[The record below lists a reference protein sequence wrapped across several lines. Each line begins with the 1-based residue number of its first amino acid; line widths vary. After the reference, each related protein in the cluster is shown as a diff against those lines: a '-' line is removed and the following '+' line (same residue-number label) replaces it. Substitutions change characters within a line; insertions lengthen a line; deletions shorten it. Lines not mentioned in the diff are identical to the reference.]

1 MSRKS
6 QRQLRAC
13 LDVVGFASI
22 HMCWGWV
29 RVELELSSIIIHS
42 NTCGSRWIRQY
53 PNKALFVQPG
63 PAACFPIHVSPAVK
77 ARERSCEAPGAGGA
91 ADRSTRLAG
100 AREWLGSGRTSSKPA
115 ARGRGRTDWKQQDYS
130 DKTHGPSWPFATNT
144 ILVVW
149 SMLTHT
155 SAAHCSFST
164 LSKSFLLQSGTFAPV
179 QFVVKHGST
188 GLISLLVLDR
198 PPVRT
203 QIPNVN
209 KSKTHRS
216 SHKFSALLGSLFASV
231 IVYD

>member
-1 MSRKS
+1 
-6 QRQLRAC
+6 
-13 LDVVGFASI
+13 
-22 HMCWGWV
+22 
-29 RVELELSSIIIHS
+29 
-42 NTCGSRWIRQY
+42 
-53 PNKALFVQPG
+53 
-63 PAACFPIHVSPAVK
+63 
-77 ARERSCEAPGAGGA
+77 
-91 ADRSTRLAG
+91 
-100 AREWLGSGRTSSKPA
+100 
-115 ARGRGRTDWKQQDYS
+115 
-130 DKTHGPSWPFATNT
+130 
-144 ILVVW
+144 
-149 SMLTHT
+149 MLTHT